1 MTRGEL
7 CNQFVIV
14 RNTVFII
21 YDYFKYI
28 KLLKHVFKNNK
39 RIQILLSQKQ
49 FLKLLLIRLID
60 ISN

>member
-39 RIQILLSQKQ
+39 RIQILLSQK
-49 FLKLLLIRLID
+49 
-60 ISN
+60 